1 MKIECLLSTSCN
13 KFENYKILLAKISFN
28 KAEKEGREG
37 GKDGGREE
45 KKNHQTHK
53 GSHPR
58 ISKKIQSQDKRPI
71 SEGISCGSYK
81 V

>member
-1 MKIECLLSTSCN
+1 MSNHIIYFKSIKLL
-13 KFENYKILLAKISFN
+13 KISFN

-71 SEGISCGSYK
+71 SEGSSCGSYK